1 MTFADLIWTALICLV
16 YFFNWNISNVANW
29 GNKNTDSLMPI
40 CWAVLLLSSTV
51 SWIEANCA
59 NRQTKRDSILLLTFI
74 HRFLLLFYC
83 DLIRQLYGCSHYQL
97 KDISIKSALFLS
109 PLLETTLRHAVLLYL
124 PLPQGFYK
132 LNPNFSHF
140 LQTLLGGKTFLANYL
155 LIFYWLPFISEVA
168 FIEIP

>member
-1 MTFADLIWTALICLV
+1 
-16 YFFNWNISNVANW
+16 
-29 GNKNTDSLMPI
+29 
-40 CWAVLLLSSTV
+40 LLSSTV

-124 PLPQGFYK
+124 PYAKNLPITARVYK

-155 LIFYWLPFISEVA
+155 LNFY
-168 FIEIP
+168 